1 MKIDKKICSL
11 SELEK
16 GLKKL
21 FDKNKLKMISLFSIS
36 GSTKGLPLVSI
47 TKDDFNEKIFV
58 ASLTEAINKINEL
71 DLKLEKKFN
80 DIIINY
86 NDDEDSL
93 VCYPITDKIILASL
107 GEKTKE
113 IVKFCRKYSDF
124 ISKLA
129 N

>member
-1 MKIDKKICSL
+1 LKIDKKISSL
-11 SELEK
+11 SELK
-16 GLKKL
+16 DGLKKL
-21 FDKNKLKMISLFSIS
+21 FDKYKLKLLVLFSIS
-36 GSTKGLPLVSI
+36 GSTKGLSLVSI
-47 TKDDFNEKIFV
+47 TKDNLNEKIFV

-71 DLKLEKKFN
+71 DLKLNKKYN

-86 NDDEDSL
+86 NEDEDSL

>member
-1 MKIDKKICSL
+1 MRIDKKISSL
-11 SELEK
+11 NELET

-21 FDKNKLKMISLFSIS
+21 FNKNNLKMLTLFSIA
-36 GSTKGLPLVSI
+36 GRTKGLPLVSI
-47 TKDDFNEKIFV
+47 SKEDFNEKLFI

-71 DLKLEKKFN
+71 DIRMNRKFN

-86 NDDEDSL
+86 NEDLL
-93 VCYPITDKIILASL
+93 VCYPITEKIILASL

-113 IVKFCRKYSDF
+113 IVKFCKKYSDF